1 MHWAFTSD
9 GFYTDA
15 FNGLSFRAL
24 TSKLTSVALGF
35 LYVLRYALAFSAIFS
50 QDGKML
56 VLHPIRKAV
65 IPVAGLGT
73 RMLPATKA
81 IPKELLAVY
90 VRPIIEHVVKE
101 AMAAG
106 ITEIILVTRSGKEAI
121 ENHFDVHYEL
131 EHRLEKKG
139 KETILGTVKNIIP
152 ETITVTS
159 VRQSDALG
167 LGHAVLC
174 AKHLLNNKP
183 FAVLLPDVLVL
194 DKESR
199 DKNYSFAAMT
209 DAWNETGTGQI
220 MVERVSS
227 DTIENYGVADLGG
240 EESEPF
246 RSIPLK
252 GLVEK
257 PSLKNAPSNLAVLG
271 RYILPAKVLDL
282 LETTV
287 AGVGG
292 EIQLTDALDQLI
304 RVDGLS
310 AFETDAGIF
319 DCGNKQGYLSANL
332 AVGMRDADTR
342 QHIKA
347 LIEKNGW

>member
-1 MHWAFTSD
+1 MIA
-9 GFYTDA
+9 
-15 FNGLSFRAL
+15 
-24 TSKLTSVALGF
+24 K
-35 LYVLRYALAFSAIFS
+35 I
-50 QDGKML
+50 K
-56 VLHPIRKAV
+56 KAV

-81 IPKELLAVY
+81 IPKELLPVY
-90 VRPIIEHVVKE
+90 DRPIIEHVVKE
-101 AMAAG
+101 AIAAG

-121 ENHFDVHYEL
+121 ENHFDAHYEL

-152 ETITVTS
+152 GHVTVTS

-174 AKHLLNNKP
+174 AKHLLNNEP

-194 DKESR
+194 DQESR

-209 DAWNETGTGQI
+209 DAWNETGVGQV
-220 MVERVSS
+220 MVERV
-227 DTIENYGVADLGG
+227 DFEAIENYGVADIDGLA
-240 EESEPF
+240 SEPF
-246 RSIPLK
+246 KSIPLK

-257 PSLKNAPSNLAVLG
+257 PSPEDAPSNLAVLG
-271 RYILPAKVLDL
+271 RYILPSKVLDL

-292 EIQLTDALDQLI
+292 EIQLTDALDELLK
-304 RVDGLS
+304 REGLN
-310 AFETDAGIF
+310 AFETDAEIF
-319 DCGNKQGYLSANL
+319 DCGNKQGFLSANL
-332 AVGMRDADTR
+332 AVGMRDPDTR
-342 QHIKA
+342 QLIKA
-347 LIEKNGW
+347 LIEKSDW

>member
-1 MHWAFTSD
+1 MIA
-9 GFYTDA
+9 
-15 FNGLSFRAL
+15 NI
-24 TSKLTSVALGF
+24 K
-35 LYVLRYALAFSAIFS
+35 
-50 QDGKML
+50 
-56 VLHPIRKAV
+56 KAV

-81 IPKELLAVY
+81 IPKELLPVY
-90 VRPIIEHVVKE
+90 DRPIIEHVVKE
-101 AMAAG
+101 AIAAG

-121 ENHFDVHYEL
+121 ENHFDAHYEL

-152 ETITVTS
+152 GHVTVTS

-174 AKHLLNNKP
+174 AKHLLNDEP

-194 DKESR
+194 DQESR
-199 DKNYSFAAMT
+199 DKDYSFAAMT
-209 DAWNETGTGQI
+209 DAWNETGIGQV

-227 DTIENYGVADLGG
+227 EAIENYGVADLNG
-240 EESEPF
+240 EASEPF
-246 RSIPLK
+246 KSVALK

-257 PSLKNAPSNLAVLG
+257 PSPEDAPSNLAVLG
-271 RYILPAKVLDL
+271 RYILPSKVLDL

-292 EIQLTDALDQLI
+292 EIQLTDALDELLK
-304 RVDGLS
+304 RDGLN
-310 AFETDAGIF
+310 AFETDAEIF
-319 DCGNKQGYLSANL
+319 DCGNKQGFLSANL
-332 AVGMRDADTR
+332 AVGMRDPDTK
-342 QHIKA
+342 QVIKA
-347 LIEKNGW
+347 LIEKSDW